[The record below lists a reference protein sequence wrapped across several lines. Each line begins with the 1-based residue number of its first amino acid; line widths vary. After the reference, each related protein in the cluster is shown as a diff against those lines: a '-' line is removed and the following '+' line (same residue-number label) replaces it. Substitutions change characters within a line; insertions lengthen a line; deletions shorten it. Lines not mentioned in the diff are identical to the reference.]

1 MNENIKKNLNKVLS
15 ANKKWPIILEG
26 VDANEFSKATVI
38 PATLPSSQLGVINDI
53 NGLVKPGWVVA
64 VEGNAKNKTNLLVIS
79 GIDKLEKGQQRK
91 FRNLLDSKSLNGYQL
106 PENLQI
112 ALTIDMGNRDK
123 LDEEILSLTIYY
135 KAE

>member
-135 KAE
+135 RII